1 LIKFSPKFIR
11 RRYREVPTGA
21 LMELQKRRVW
31 SVFAKL
37 TRRSRQ
43 VSGKVLTKEINAVYS
58 GSSSSFLHRLRD
70 LEYKKADFLKVYIR
84 KARLPYYHQKN
95 KRRRRRRRT
104 FRRLRYY
111 GQFIERRFKRFKYF
125 KKLREST
132 RYIPRLSREELFICR
147 INLYYTRRSQPK
159 GVWRIRKGLKKI
171 KKNLF
176 SSRSSKKLL
185 NFMCIARKLNE

>member
-1 LIKFSPKFIR
+1 LHTRFKVLKKKIRVSWRSFLKTRVLIKFSPKFIR

-70 LEYKKADFLKVYIR
+70 LEYKKADF
-84 KARLPYYHQKN
+84 
-95 KRRRRRRRT
+95 
-104 FRRLRYY
+104 
-111 GQFIERRFKRFKYF
+111 FKSIYKESKTTLLSP
-125 KKLREST
+125 KK
-132 RYIPRLSREELFICR
+132 
-147 INLYYTRRSQPK
+147 
-159 GVWRIRKGLKKI
+159 
-171 KKNLF
+171 
-176 SSRSSKKLL
+176 
-185 NFMCIARKLNE
+185 